1 MFPSHDPKQPLK
13 TNDGSGYGILHQISL
28 EGTILLS
35 GADSLNSGIKGLTK
49 NIDQFKKALD
59 HDGKPLVAYCRTPSD
74 TSPEAGPD
82 IADWNL
88 VLSGYPT
95 IGGYTI
101 ESPDNYTR
109 RANYTVDFTMPTLFS
124 GSYTGADPFN
134 SGRAPASPPP
144 FIESVSESWDVEFKD
159 ERMPSIGL

>member
-1 MFPSHDPKQPLK
+1 MSVLFTYGDYSFEPAPLFSIQSEPLK

-74 TSPEAGPD
+74 TSPEAGLD
-82 IADWNL
+82 RDWE
-88 VLSGYPT
+88 T
-95 IGGYTI
+95 I
-101 ESPDNYTR
+101 
-109 RANYTVDFTMPTLFS
+109 
-124 GSYTGADPFN
+124 
-134 SGRAPASPPP
+134 
-144 FIESVSESWDVEFKD
+144 
-159 ERMPSIGL
+159 